1 MLAGRI
7 KIRSAVLIAVL
18 FFLGIIFSGFAD
30 ARERKHSQSRGG
42 RSSHQSYSKSRSG
55 KAKFHNKS
63 NPKAAKRDQKGR
75 IARSAKA
82 KAAFM
87 RSHPCPSTGKTHGAC
102 PGYVVDHITPL
113 KRGGADRSGNMQW
126 QTVREAKAKDKWE

>member
-7 KIRSAVLIAVL
+7 KIRSAVLLAVL
-18 FFLGIIFSGFAD
+18 FFLGLILSGFAD
-30 ARERKHSQSRGG
+30 ARGRGHSQSRGD

-55 KAKFHNKS
+55 KTKVHKKS
-63 NPKAAKRDQKGR
+63 NSRAGKRDRKSHIR
-75 IARSAKA
+75 RSSKA

-113 KRGGADRSGNMQW
+113 KRGGADRPSNMQW